1 MIATYPARN
10 IKIENYPAIKRYLKS
25 FGRRVFQTGE
35 VYIDKKTGESKKSRK
50 ATSNDWFE
58 TQDQISYF
66 QAFESENIT
75 WGNLALSAQ
84 FALSPPGMCINAPS
98 SIISGC
104 GRELLAILN
113 SQVSDYYIR
122 SLGVTRSGGYFEY
135 KPMFVEQLPIP
146 DLNENLRMLLANLA
160 NYVLLA
166 SAASMDLHR
175 AFFENV
181 IDGLVFE
188 LYFPDELSKTNK
200 QVLKHLGPVLP
211 LEDKMSEEEKL
222 AIISREFDRLYDPE
236 YELRTAID
244 TLDSVNVVKTIRNA
258 LKR

>member
-1 MIATYPARN
+1 MPTTHTCLLHTRAYYTHVLTTHTCLPHHTHTHTHERKRIYSLDKKYSHRDLIIMVDGAELERGSATAGGRGY
-10 IKIENYPAIKRYLKS
+10 YLK
-25 FGRRVFQTGE
+25 GPLVLLENALIQYGLHMLHE
-35 VYIDKKTGESKKSRK
+35 
-50 ATSNDWFE
+50 
-58 TQDQISYF
+58 QSYV
-66 QAFESENIT
+66 
-75 WGNLALSAQ
+75 
-84 FALSPPGMCINAPS
+84 ALSPPGMCINAPS

-135 KPMFVEQLPIP
+135 KPMFVEQLPVP

-166 SAASMDLHR
+166 STASMDLHR

-188 LYFPDELSKTNK
+188 L
-200 QVLKHLGPVLP
+200 
-211 LEDKMSEEEKL
+211 
-222 AIISREFDRLYDPE
+222 
-236 YELRTAID
+236 
-244 TLDSVNVVKTIRNA
+244 
-258 LKR
+258 